1 MENFNKIDKRAGG
14 NKAVQAG
21 NFQKIDNLCSRFIR
35 YSRVPMYLTSTYL
48 IISLLMALEIVYF
61 THKCVYIDKRI
72 NFEDHLLKL

>member
-48 IISLLMALEIVYF
+48 IISLN
-61 THKCVYIDKRI
+61 CVGNCILYTQMCL
-72 NFEDHLLKL
+72 H